1 LLQNQCETAQS
12 CHDTDCPTK
21 KDSAANKMLPTEAS
35 KQAKSKWGN
44 FCSKCCP
51 AAKKG
56 LHLSNCN
63 KGSKDD
69 ERDDHVNKNVNG

>member
-1 LLQNQCETAQS
+1 
-12 CHDTDCPTK
+12 
-21 KDSAANKMLPTEAS
+21 MLPTEAS